1 MKSSLQSP
9 MPLVRADGEG
19 YTYAGEWVDGFA
31 DRPELSLQVRVRL
44 ARLGERYS
52 PKKLSAA
59 QRDLLASPLAE
70 SGATRQPSAELDGF
84 QANAQEMERASED
97 GVYAEL
103 SAEQQTWVADPRSHP
118 AFGDAVRYPLTLGQL
133 HVLTGAS
140 ERQLRHWSDED
151 LIPSHRAGAH
161 RRYYSAAVA
170 RALLLAETPPQQVAT
185 LITLRKGGDH
195 ARRLWALIGGNGAS
209 LANVGR

>member
-1 MKSSLQSP
+1 

-19 YTYAGEWVDGFA
+19 YTYAGEWIDGFA
-31 DRPELSLQVRVRL
+31 DRPEMPAQVRVRL

-59 QRDLLASPLAE
+59 QRDLLASPMAE
-70 SGATRQPSAELDGF
+70 HDASRQPSAELNGF
-84 QANAQEMERASED
+84 AANSQEMERAFED

-103 SAEQQTWVADPRSHP
+103 SAEQQAWVADPSTHP
-118 AFGDAVRYPLTLGQL
+118 ALAADARYPLTLGQL
-133 HVLTGAS
+133 HLLAGAS

-151 LIPSHRAGAH
+151 LVPSHRAGAH

-170 RALLLAETPPQQVAT
+170 RALLLAETSPHQVAT

-195 ARRLWALIGGNGAS
+195 GRRLRALIGDVGGR
-209 LANVGR
+209 LADVGR